1 MAPILE
7 GTADVGPWQQPN
19 GPLALYLSIPY
30 EFRVAILSAILLAL
44 AIVKVS
50 LRLGGAA

>member
-1 MAPILE
+1 MPPRNFIDGCVSTYGEPERVSPRAF
-7 GTADVGPWQQPN
+7 
-19 GPLALYLSIPY
+19 YLSIHY

-50 LRLGGAA
+50 L